1 MIRPVGALWLALV
14 ILAGCQTSEQ
24 GGAQLSSSE
33 WTADRVVRLLN
44 PPPPKIE
51 VEVVEEEPPP
61 LPRRRPLQLAKL
73 APAAQALAID
83 GLVGLDFDAT
93 KKLLGAPA
101 LDEVQPPARVWAY
114 NGRGCVLSIFFYP
127 NLEGSSYRALTYEV
141 KGSEDTDELT
151 QRCFTEL
158 VQDHGG
164 T

>member
-1 MIRPVGALWLALV
+1 MVRPLVTIGLALV
-14 ILAGCQTSEQ
+14 MLAGCQIGEQ
-24 GGAQLSSSE
+24 GGAQLSNSE
-33 WTADRVVRLLN
+33 WTTDRVVRLLN
-44 PPPPKIE
+44 PPPPRIE
-51 VEVVEEEPPP
+51 VAVQEEEPPP
-61 LPRRRPLQLAKL
+61 LPRRRPLHLAKL
-73 APAAQALAID
+73 APAAPGPAID

-93 KKLLGAPA
+93 KKLLGAPS

-141 KGSEDTDELT
+141 KGSEDTAELT

-158 VQDHGG
+158 IQDNGG